1 MPNQTIASVPPNV
14 EEPIVL
20 KRFLLR
26 LIEELDIVLGYRG
39 DSSYVSQS
47 QLVNTTDPLNTTL
60 ASVSDRVTV
69 NAADITSIEEQN
81 QTIADAI
88 ESNSASIEAVNQLLS
103 STVLSSTYHD
113 FNDIA
118 YSTLEGNS
126 EFSTLG
132 SHITNAPYTP
142 VGIETY
148 YNFINSV
155 ITANGGVVQTLRAY
169 STTTLTP
176 TTYFRIGDTWADVG
190 TLGWI

>member
-1 MPNQTIASVPPNV
+1 MPNQTIASVPANV
-14 EEPIVL
+14 EEPTVL

-47 QLVNTTDPLNTTL
+47 QLTSATAPLEVTLSSVSEQATANL
-60 ASVSDRVTV
+60 ASISD
-69 NAADITSIEEQN
+69 IEEQA
-81 QTIADAI
+81 QTTLDAIDVNSSAIAD
-88 ESNSASIEAVNQLLS
+88 VNALLDTS
-103 STVLSSTYHD
+103 VLSATYYD
-113 FNDIA
+113 FNNIA
-118 YSTLEGNS
+118 YATLEGNS

-132 SHITNAPYTP
+132 SNITNAPYTP
-142 VGIETY
+142 AGAETY

-169 STTTLTP
+169 STTTLAP